1 MFERRE
7 KPTVKNSAFKNLD
20 SECGE
25 NINFKVDAVAKFC
38 GSKKMGHLFLRES
51 GKQSLGVI

>member
-1 MFERRE
+1 M
-7 KPTVKNSAFKNLD
+7 KNSAFKNLD